1 MKILVVLGGGAWG
14 GGSVVVMSIT
24 RGLLERGHQ
33 VWVACNDDE
42 NARRFTEAG
51 AKVVRP
57 PLWLRSINPLD
68 VSPFLYLTGL
78 CLKERFDL
86 VATHTSKGG
95 FLGRFAA
102 RLAGVPHIVHHAH
115 GFSFNK
121 VLSPR
126 AHRLFVGLERLAA
139 RAGDFI
145 ISVNDQHRR
154 MAIELGVVEPDRICT
169 VHNGVD
175 VRPFGRADGLSARRR
190 LGFADSDLLIGA
202 IGRLA
207 PQKGFLYLMRAM
219 PLVLAAV
226 PAARLVMIGEGP
238 LADEL
243 KGEARKHGVA
253 DRVHFLGFR
262 NDVPDLLAAFDVFAL
277 PSLWEGLS
285 ISLIEALAAGKPIVA
300 TDIDGNREVIEHE
313 ETGLMVPPADVPAL
327 ATALG
332 TLLTDRSL
340 AARLAG
346 RARRSAETR
355 FSFDRMV
362 EQNLAVYDRV
372 VASERSGK
380 RHAPSPRSWTPV
392 SGSILPPR
400 GRAE

>member
-1 MKILVVLGGGAWG
+1 
-14 GGSVVVMSIT
+14 MSIT
-24 RGLLERGHQ
+24 RGLMERGHQ

-42 NARRFTEAG
+42 NASRFEEAG
-51 AKVVRP
+51 AAVVCP
-57 PLWLRSINPLD
+57 PLWLRPINPLD

-78 CLKERFDL
+78 CLKEKFDL

-126 AHRLFVGLERLAA
+126 AHRFFVGLERLAA

-145 ISVNDQHRR
+145 ISVNDQHRC
-154 MAIELGVVEPDRICT
+154 MAIDLGVVEPEGICT
-169 VHNGVD
+169 VHNGID
-175 VRPFGRADGLSARRR
+175 LRPFCQTDGSAARRR
-190 LGFADSDLLIGA
+190 LGFEDSDLLIGA
-202 IGRLA
+202 LGRLA
-207 PQKGFLYLMRAM
+207 PQKGFIYLMRAM

-238 LADEL
+238 LEEEL
-243 KGEARKHGVA
+243 KGEARNLGVA

-262 NDVPDLLAAFDVFAL
+262 RDVPDLLAAFDVFAL

-285 ISLIEALAAGKPIVA
+285 ISLIEALAAARPIVA
-300 TDIDGNREVIEHE
+300 TDIDGNREVIEHG
-313 ETGLMVPPADVPAL
+313 ETGLLVPPADVPAL
-327 ATALG
+327 AGALG
-332 TLLTDRSL
+332 KVLLDRPL
-340 AARLAG
+340 AARLGAS
-346 RARRSAETR
+346 ARRSAEAR
-355 FSFDRMV
+355 FSFERMV

-372 VASERSGK
+372 VAGERSRK
-380 RHAPSPRSWTPV
+380 RRALRPRPWTPV
-392 SGSILPPR
+392 SGPVFPPR
-400 GRAE
+400 GEAE